1 MSWSKAPVGKG
12 RDELGAAT
20 RPVRLPA
27 AAPIA
32 RRKPEGVLGV

>member
-1 MSWSKAPVGKG
+1 LGWSKAPAGKG
-12 RDELGAAT
+12 QGELGAAT

-27 AAPIA
+27 AGPFT